1 MTRGPRLSLAAWAV
15 AAATIS
21 ATAATAGGIA
31 AWGPAI
37 AKHEFR
43 ALDGG
48 TASLADLQGDIVVLN
63 FWASWCK
70 PCKRELLELDEW
82 SRSVAGAGV
91 RVLAVSIDR
100 DRARAERFVKTA
112 GLTLPVYLDGPD
124 GLARDLDLPSL
135 PCTVVLDGAG
145 RVVHVEQGG
154 PESVSTLARA
164 VEKLLGSRA
173 AAGQEV
179 SG

>member
-1 MTRGPRLSLAAWAV
+1 MTRGPRISLAALAV
-15 AAATIS
+15 AAAATS
-21 ATAATAGGIA
+21 ATTASSGEMA

-37 AKHEFR
+37 AGHEFR

-48 TASLADLQGDIVVLN
+48 TASFAELGGDVVVMS

-82 SRSVAGAGV
+82 SRSAGSGV

-100 DRARAERFVKTA
+100 DRSRAERFVKSA
-112 GLTLPVYLDGPD
+112 RLSLPIYLDGPD

-135 PCTVVLDGAG
+135 PCTVVLDAAG
-145 RVVHVEQGG
+145 RVVHVDRGSG
-154 PESVSTLARA
+154 SVAEIDRTVR
-164 VEKLLGSRA
+164 KLLGSRTTSTA
-173 AAGQEV
+173 EV